1 MGKILRGIFLV
12 VIIFIVIAII
22 IAVLDNPMQKWED
35 FDNAEL
41 KSNIEKAFEEI
52 NLNSSGIERIAQI
65 DDWANGPRYKIT
77 YNNDIYYVYAYDNNQ
92 LASINKDLKGEA
104 IYTNENVDFENT
116 DSNSIVLKYG
126 ELGKYG
132 KTVTY
137 DGQNYI
143 KYFLPEGEYE
153 VEALVRNAMFFIED
167 TEIYKNSSGH
177 DESKTLD
184 TIELSDVGSKQN
196 ITLKANNCIN
206 LVINSS
212 ISLKKIN

>member
-52 NLNSSGIERIAQI
+52 NRNSSGIERIAQI

-92 LASINKDLKGEA
+92 LASINKD
-104 IYTNENVDFENT
+104 VDFENT

-126 ELGKYG
+126 ELGEYG

-153 VEALVRNAMFFIED
+153 VEALVRNSMFFIED

>member
-77 YNNDIYYVYAYDNNQ
+77 YNNDIYYVNRSGIVRYKNDFYR
-92 LASINKDLKGEA
+92 INKKSFSHIMNQDK
-104 IYTNENVDFENT
+104 
-116 DSNSIVLKYG
+116 
-126 ELGKYG
+126 
-132 KTVTY
+132 
-137 DGQNYI
+137 
-143 KYFLPEGEYE
+143 
-153 VEALVRNAMFFIED
+153 
-167 TEIYKNSSGH
+167 
-177 DESKTLD
+177 SKCPLID
-184 TIELSDVGSKQN
+184 
-196 ITLKANNCIN
+196 
-206 LVINSS
+206 
-212 ISLKKIN
+212 

>member
-1 MGKILRGIFLV
+1 MGKLLRVCFF
-12 VIIFIVIAII
+12 VIIILIVIAII
-22 IAVLDNPMQKWED
+22 VAILDNPMKKWEE

-52 NLNSSGIERIAQI
+52 NLNSSEIDKITQI

-77 YNNDIYYVYAYDNNQ
+77 YNNDIYYIYAYDNNQ
-92 LASINKDLKGEA
+92 VSGINKGTEI
-104 IYTNENVDFENT
+104 IYTNENVEFKNN
-116 DSNSIVLKYG
+116 DSNTIVLKYG
-126 ELGKYG
+126 ELGEYG
-132 KTVTY
+132 KTIKY
-137 DGQNYI
+137 DGKDYI

-167 TEIYKNSSGH
+167 TEIYKNSSGY
-177 DESKTLD
+177 DESEILN

-196 ITLKANNCIN
+196 ITLKANTCIN

-212 ISLKKIN
+212 VSLKKAN

>member
-1 MGKILRGIFLV
+1 MKKLLYGVFLIIVIF
-12 VIIFIVIAII
+12 VIIAICLAI
-22 IAVLDNPMQKWED
+22 SNNPMKKWEE
-35 FDNAEL
+35 FDNADL
-41 KSNIEKAFEEI
+41 KSNIEKAFEQI
-52 NLNSSGIERIAQI
+52 NFQSSEIERIGQI
-65 DDWANGPRYKIT
+65 SNWANGPRYKIT

-92 LASINKDLKGEA
+92 IVSINKNLEGEA
-104 IYTNENVDFENT
+104 VYTNEDVEFENT
-116 DSNSIVLKYG
+116 DDTAIVLKYG
-126 ELGKYG
+126 ELGEYG
-132 KTVTY
+132 KTVKY
-137 DGQNYI
+137 DGQDYI

-184 TIELSDVGSKQN
+184 TIQLSDVGSKQN

-212 ISLKKIN
+212 VSLKKIN